1 MSPSVVRK
9 ARVVF
14 LLVAVS
20 FLEVSCVTLQRLQT
34 CMENMSVDTETEEKT
49 IISAT
54 DEFFLKS
61 DQLFSEGRYRR
72 ALRRTRRIYRE
83 ATEPSVKEEALF
95 RIALLL
101 SYGDNPNRDYE
112 KAEKTVRKLLHDYP
126 ESKRGLAMRSI
137 LQLLQEVRRGEA
149 EIRTL
154 KGYNAIQEEKILRL
168 EEDIRR
174 IKEIDLQLEE
184 QKKKL
189 E

>member
-1 MSPSVVRK
+1 MSLSVVRK
-9 ARVVF
+9 ARIVF
-14 LLVAVS
+14 LLIPVS
-20 FLEVSCVTLQRLQT
+20 FLEVSCVTLQRFQT
-34 CMENMSVDTETEEKT
+34 CMENMSVDAETEEKV
-49 IISAT
+49 IINAT

-72 ALRRTRRIYRE
+72 ALQRARRIYRE
-83 ATEPSVKEEALF
+83 TTEPSVKEEALF

-112 KAEKTVRKLLHDYP
+112 EAEKTVRKFLHDYP
-126 ESKRGLAMRSI
+126 ESKRRFAIRSI
-137 LQLLQEVRRGEA
+137 LQLLQEVRRGTA
-149 EIRTL
+149 EIQTI